1 MSKFRP
7 LRYAK
12 EILRRYGSRLVVLG
26 DSERSDLLIYS
37 HKKGIFSPGEHL
49 LRRQAHNLLGWKVTP
64 AQIDQVFK
72 LVHLRARRK
81 TPAEFDANPNLVAFN
96 NGVLRVNQRKLVE
109 FSPRHLCRTRIP
121 HDYNPRATCPR
132 FDQFLSEVLPPE
144 YHPLIEE
151 ILGCALV
158 GDNRHEKLILMFGP
172 GGNGKSV
179 LLKVATALVGVENAA
194 HVPLQELVDQR
205 FYRAE
210 LISKKLNVYADIEQV
225 SPKQQAILKA
235 LVSGDPILAERKY
248 RDPVSFSNRAVM
260 IFSCND
266 LPDLGGKTY
275 SIQRRLILI
284 PFRQTFSGEK
294 ADKGLIDRLIV
305 PTEKSGLINRA
316 LVGYQRLRKQGDF
329 SVPAE
334 SKLLLTDYLEAT
346 DSVAMFIKERVH
358 KVESARISKTD
369 LYSEYVDHC
378 CGNQYGEVGTGM
390 RLLSRPRF
398 NNRLRHLLP
407 GLREAKL
414 SGSDRRRAWI
424 GISLQATVPTMS
436 QDKNEVTDSVH

>member
-1 MSKFRP
+1 MSWDDFLP

-26 DSERSDLLIYS
+26 DSERSDLLIYDQ
-37 HKKGIFSPGEHL
+37 KRGIYAPGERL
-49 LRRQAHNLLGWKVTP
+49 LRLQAYNLVGWKVTP

-81 TPAEFDANPNLVAFN
+81 TPAEFDANPNLVVFN

-121 HDYNPRATCPR
+121 HDYNPMATCPR
-132 FDQFLSEVLPPE
+132 FDHFLSEVLPKE

-151 ILGCALV
+151 ILGCVLV

-179 LLKVATALVGVENAA
+179 LLKVATALIGEENAA
-194 HVPLQELVDQR
+194 HVPLQELVDNR

-210 LISKKLNVYADIEQV
+210 LIGKRLNVFADIEEV
-225 SPKQQAILKA
+225 SPKQRGILKA
-235 LVSGDPILAERKY
+235 LVSGDSILVDRKY
-248 RDPVSFSNRAVM
+248 RDPVSFSNQAVM
-260 IFSCND
+260 IFSCNE

-284 PFRQTFSGEK
+284 VFRKTFSGED
-294 ADKGLIDRLIV
+294 ADKELTDKLTTPIEI
-305 PTEKSGLINRA
+305 PGLINRA
-316 LVGYQRLRKQGDF
+316 LIGYKRLLKEGDF

-334 SKLLLTDYLEAT
+334 SKRLLVDYLEAT
-346 DSVAMFIKERVH
+346 DDFARV
-358 KVESARISKTD
+358 KVTRI
-369 LYSEYVDHC
+369 
-378 CGNQYGEVGTGM
+378 GGQ
-390 RLLSRPRF
+390 
-398 NNRLRHLLP
+398 
-407 GLREAKL
+407 
-414 SGSDRRRAWI
+414 
-424 GISLQATVPTMS
+424 
-436 QDKNEVTDSVH
+436 

>member
-12 EILRRYGSRLVVLG
+12 EILRKYGSRLVVLG

-49 LRRQAHNLLGWKVTP
+49 LRRQAYNLLGWEVTP
-64 AQIDQVFK
+64 AKVEQVFK

-81 TPAEFDANPNLVAFN
+81 TPTDFDANPNLVVFN
-96 NGVLRVNQRKLVE
+96 NGVLRVKQRKLVE
-109 FSPRHLCRTRIP
+109 FSPSHLCRTRIP
-121 HDYNPRATCPR
+121 HDYNPTATCPR
-132 FDQFLSEVLPPE
+132 FDHFLSEVLPQE

-151 ILGCALV
+151 ILGCVLV

-179 LLKVATALVGVENAA
+179 LLKVATALVGTENAS
-194 HVPLQELVDQR
+194 HVPLQELVDNR

-210 LISKKLNVYADIEQV
+210 LISKRLNVYADIEQV
-225 SPKQQAILKA
+225 SLKQQGILKA
-235 LVSGDPILAERKY
+235 LVSGDPIIVDRKY
-248 RDPVSFSNRAVM
+248 RDPVSFSNQAVM
-260 IFSCND
+260 VFSCNE

-284 PFRQTFSGEK
+284 PFRKTFSGK
-294 ADKGLIDRLIV
+294 DADKELTDKLTTPMEI
-305 PTEKSGLINRA
+305 PGLINRA
-316 LVGYQRLRKQGDF
+316 LIGYQRLLKQDDF
-329 SVPAE
+329 TVPAE

-358 KVESARISKTD
+358 KIESGRVSKAG
-369 LYSEYVDHC
+369 LYDEYVEFCRGDAD
-378 CGNQYGEVGTGM
+378 GSGMGM
-390 RLLSRPRF
+390 RPLTRPRF
-398 NNRLRHLLP
+398 NNHLSHLLP
-407 GLREAKL
+407 RLKEGKL
-414 SGSDRRRAWI
+414 SDSDRRRAWI

-436 QDKNEVTDSVH
+436 QDKNEVIASVH